1 MYHGTVTSV
10 NTGIPIDYRA
20 CATNL
25 AGLHI
30 CWNAILVLTAEKKQ
44 EGLKMK
50 GIKKAL
56 CLLVLLFSV
65 ALALPV
71 TANASTNGHTAQEA
85 LAWAKAQVGKS
96 LDYDGV
102 YGAQCVDLIKY
113 YYDFLGCA
121 SYARGNGCDYATN
134 ALPSGWARYQGAQ
147 PQPGDILVYSGNA
160 SNPYGHVAI
169 YEADRVTYH
178 QNLDYN
184 QWVVCSSYQ
193 YNRLGNPYWGV
204 IRPDFVSAPVSA
216 TWEGPTLTSV
226 TETNA
231 TVSGK
236 VTFGQT
242 LKTTSAGMRL
252 YDGSGNLIT
261 YYKPDTTN
269 YTSTYVTF
277 DFNIN
282 TELYYTLSPGKTY
295 KVQFYT
301 VSSGR
306 EYTSSAVTFTT
317 PHTHSYQNGAC
328 TICGAKDPNYKL
340 TAPSVKT
347 DYLISTGKPYIK
359 WAAVAGASKYEVYRS
374 GSKDGTYT
382 LLGTTTATNYTD
394 NKANAGYIYYYKVKA
409 VNANSIKSN
418 YSATVAATCHCA
430 RPVVK
435 PDYLISTGKPYIKWT
450 AVAGASKYY
459 VYRSGSSNGTYKYV
473 GTTTATNYT
482 DNKAN
487 AGYTYY
493 YKVKAVSKVSSG
505 ANSYY
510 SVVIGATCHCARPSV
525 KITTSNGSPRLT
537 WNAVAGA
544 SQYEVYR
551 ATSKNGSYTK
561 MFTTSN
567 LSYTNTSAKA
577 GTTYYYK
584 VKAVSKVKSTAN
596 SAFSTV
602 VSIRAR

>member
-551 ATSKNGSYTK
+551 ATSKNGTYTK

-584 VKAVSKVKSTAN
+584 VKAVSKVKSAAN

>member
-1 MYHGTVTSV
+1 MYYGTVTSV

-20 CATNL
+20 CATKL
-25 AGLHI
+25 TGLHI
-30 CWNAILVLTAEKKQ
+30 CWNTILVLTAEKKQ

-85 LAWAKAQVGKS
+85 LAWARAQVGKS

-252 YDGSGNLIT
+252 YDGSGKLIT

-301 VSSGR
+301 VSGGR

-382 LLGTTTATNYTD
+382 LLGTTTNLNYTD
-394 NKANAGYIYYYKVKA
+394 SKANAGYIYYYKVKA

-450 AVAGASKYY
+450 AVAGASQYE
-459 VYRSGSSNGTYKYV
+459 VYRSGSKDGTYTLL
-473 GTTTATNYT
+473 GTTTAANYT
-482 DNKAN
+482 DSKAN

-525 KITTSNGSPRLT
+525 KITTSNGSPKLT

>member
-10 NTGIPIDYRA
+10 NAGIPIDYRA

-50 GIKKAL
+50 GVKKAF

-134 ALPSGWARYQGAQ
+134 TLPSGWARYQGAQ

-301 VSSGR
+301 VSGGR

-382 LLGTTTATNYTD
+382 LLGTTTNPNYTD

-409 VNANSIKSN
+409 VNANSIKSD

-450 AVAGASKYY
+450 AVSGASKYY

-525 KITTSNGSPRLT
+525 KITTSNGDPKLT
-537 WNAVAGA
+537 WSAVTGA

>member
-1 MYHGTVTSV
+1 
-10 NTGIPIDYRA
+10 
-20 CATNL
+20 
-25 AGLHI
+25 
-30 CWNAILVLTAEKKQ
+30 
-44 EGLKMK
+44 MK

-71 TANASTNGHTAQEA
+71 NANASTNGHTAQEA

-96 LDYDGV
+96 LDYDGE

-147 PQPGDILVYSGNA
+147 PQPGDILVYSGNS
-160 SNPYGHVAI
+160 SNPNGHVAI

-216 TWEGPTLTSV
+216 TWEGPTITKV

-231 TVSGK
+231 TVAGK

-269 YTSTYVTF
+269 YNSNFVTF

-301 VSSGR
+301 MSGGK
-306 EYTSSAVTFTT
+306 EYTSSTTSFTT
-317 PHTHSYQNGAC
+317 PHTHNYQNGQCA
-328 TICGAKDPNYKL
+328 ICGAKDPNFKIGVPTL
-340 TAPSVKT
+340 KPSYVGA
-347 DYLISTGKPYIK
+347 SGKPYVYWNAETNAK
-359 WAAVAGASKYEVYRS
+359 QYSVYRS
-374 GSKDGTYT
+374 TSKDGNYRWIA
-382 LLGTTTATNYTD
+382 TTFATNYTD
-394 NKANAGYIYYYKVKA
+394 DGADAGTTYFYKIKAAS
-409 VNANSIKSN
+409 ANGISGDYSN
-418 YSATVAATCHCA
+418 TVTITCRCA
-430 RPVVK
+430 KPVVK
-435 PDYLISTGKPYIKWT
+435 PSYVGASGKPYLYWN
-450 AVAGASKYY
+450 AVDGANRYY
-459 VYRSGSSNGTYKYV
+459 VYRSTSENGTYSFL
-473 GTTTATNYT
+473 GSTANLNYT
-482 DNKAN
+482 DSTAD
-487 AGYTYY
+487 AGTTYY
-493 YKVKAVSKVSSG
+493 YKVKAGIVNGEKSDSS
-505 ANSYY
+505 AA
-510 SVVIGATCHCARPSV
+510 VAAVCRCAKPVV
-525 KITTSNGSPRLT
+525 KITTTSTGKPKLT
-537 WNAVAGA
+537 WNAVTGA
-544 SQYEVYR
+544 SKYEIYR
-551 ATSKNGSYTK
+551 ATSQNGTYTK
-561 MFTTSN
+561 IYTTTG
-567 LSYTNTSAKA
+567 LSLTNTSAKA

-584 VKAVSKVKSTAN
+584 VKAISKVKSAAN

-602 VSIRAR
+602 ESIKAK

>member
-1 MYHGTVTSV
+1 
-10 NTGIPIDYRA
+10 
-20 CATNL
+20 
-25 AGLHI
+25 
-30 CWNAILVLTAEKKQ
+30 
-44 EGLKMK
+44 MK

-71 TANASTNGHTAQEA
+71 NANASTNGHTAQEA

-96 LDYDGV
+96 LDYDGE

-147 PQPGDILVYSGNA
+147 PQPGDILVYSGNS
-160 SNPYGHVAI
+160 SNPNGHVAI

-216 TWEGPTLTSV
+216 TWEGPTITKV

-231 TVSGK
+231 TVAGK

-269 YTSTYVTF
+269 YNSNFVTF

-301 VSSGR
+301 MSGGK
-306 EYTSSAVTFTT
+306 EYTSSTTSFTT
-317 PHTHSYQNGAC
+317 PHTHNYQNGQCA
-328 TICGAKDPNYKL
+328 ICGAKDPNFKIGVPTLKPSYVGASGKPYVYWNAETNAKQYSVYRSTSKDGNYRWIATTFATNYTDDGADAGTTYFYKIKAASANGISGDYSNTVTITCRCAKPVVKPSYVGASGKPYL
-340 TAPSVKT
+340 YWNAVDGANRYYVYRSTSENGTYSFLGSTANLNYTDSTADAGTTYYYKVKAGIVNGT
-347 DYLISTGKPYIK
+347 KSDSSAAVAAVCRCAKPVVKITTTSTGKPK
-359 WAAVAGASKYEVYRS
+359 LTWNAVTGASKYEVYRATS
-374 GSKDGTYT
+374 QNGTYT
-382 LLGTTTATNYTD
+382 KIYTTT
-394 NKANAGYIYYYKVKA
+394 G
-409 VNANSIKSN
+409 
-418 YSATVAATCHCA
+418 
-430 RPVVK
+430 
-435 PDYLISTGKPYIKWT
+435 
-450 AVAGASKYY
+450 
-459 VYRSGSSNGTYKYV
+459 
-473 GTTTATNYT
+473 
-482 DNKAN
+482 
-487 AGYTYY
+487 
-493 YKVKAVSKVSSG
+493 
-505 ANSYY
+505 
-510 SVVIGATCHCARPSV
+510 
-525 KITTSNGSPRLT
+525 
-537 WNAVAGA
+537 
-544 SQYEVYR
+544 
-551 ATSKNGSYTK
+551 
-561 MFTTSN
+561 
-567 LSYTNTSAKA
+567 LSLTNTSAKA

-584 VKAVSKVKSTAN
+584 VKAISKVKSAAN

-602 VSIRAR
+602 ESIKAK